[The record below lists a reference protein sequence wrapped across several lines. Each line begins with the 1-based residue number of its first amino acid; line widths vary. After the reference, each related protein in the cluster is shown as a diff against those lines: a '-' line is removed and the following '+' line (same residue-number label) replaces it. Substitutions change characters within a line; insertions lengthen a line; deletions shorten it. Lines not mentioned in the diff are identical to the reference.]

1 MENWPK
7 LILEKIAKI
16 LGMLFGE
23 YFQTVL
29 AKSGSGYKPV
39 LHSIAATNTIWI
51 VTSFYTGSILKGGL
65 KKSNSKPNYK

>member
-1 MENWPK
+1 MDF
-7 LILEKIAKI
+7 L
-16 LGMLFGE
+16 LGMFFGE

-65 KKSNSKPNYK
+65 KKSNFKPNYK